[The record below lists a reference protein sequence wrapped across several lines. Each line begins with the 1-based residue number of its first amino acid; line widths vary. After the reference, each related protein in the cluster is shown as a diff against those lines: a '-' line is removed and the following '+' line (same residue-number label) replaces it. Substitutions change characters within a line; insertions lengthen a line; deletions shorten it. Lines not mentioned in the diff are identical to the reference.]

1 MSAEHLSARVKVRL
15 FHELRTSIG
24 ESELEF
30 QADTLNQVVEALI
43 RRNSTVKDILYDPQ
57 GRLRAWISFYVNNVV
72 QNPPD
77 MSRKLNDGDLV
88 LLVPAAAGG

>member
-1 MSAEHLSARVKVRL
+1 LAARVKVRL
-15 FHELRTSIG
+15 FHDLRTSIG
-24 ESELEF
+24 ESEVEF
-30 QADTLNQVVEALI
+30 QADTLSEVIEVLI
-43 RRNSTVKDILYDPQ
+43 RRNGAVKDLLYDPE
-57 GRLRAWISFYVNNVV
+57 GHLRAWVLFYVNNVV

>member
-1 MSAEHLSARVKVRL
+1 MAAKVKVRL

-24 ESELEF
+24 ESEVTF
-30 QADTLNQVVEALI
+30 QADTLNQVIEGLI
-43 RRNSTVKDILYDPQ
+43 HRNGAVKDILYDHE
-57 GRLRAWISFYVNNVV
+57 GHLRAWILFYVNNVV